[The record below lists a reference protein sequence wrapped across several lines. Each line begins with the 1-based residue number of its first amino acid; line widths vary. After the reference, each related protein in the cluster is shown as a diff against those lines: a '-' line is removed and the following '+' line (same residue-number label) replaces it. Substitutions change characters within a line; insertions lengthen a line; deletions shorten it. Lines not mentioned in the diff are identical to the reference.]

1 MLDCVKIGKKIYDLR
16 TKQHLNQEEL
26 AHILYVSR
34 QAISRWEI
42 GDAMPSIDN
51 VVELSKIFSI
61 SIEELLCINE
71 EIELNLDN
79 IFQGHDRMFMIQK
92 ICTKEINIKVSD
104 IFYQLSNEERMMVL
118 TAILNRQGHIDIEL
132 MCKLTPLEQRY
143 IQNARKHNK
152 GEEK

>member
-26 AHILYVSR
+26 ARILYVSR

-92 ICTKEINIKVSD
+92 ICTQEINIKVRD
-104 IFYQLSNEERMMVL
+104 MFYQL
-118 TAILNRQGHIDIEL
+118 
-132 MCKLTPLEQRY
+132 
-143 IQNARKHNK
+143 
-152 GEEK
+152 